1 MRISDWSSDVC
12 SSDLLDQLADGAQC
26 QADRRADGAHR
37 LFGADR
43 HESAAGDRKRR
54 HADAVHAGLRVL
66 ACVIASEAK
75 QSRAVLR
82 TLWIAA
88 SPRIES
94 GAPRNDD
101 VGISFRRQ
109 LPSNAFALRDRKNT
123 RLNSVTNAH
132 PVCRLLLE

>member
-1 MRISDWSSDVC
+1 MI
-12 SSDLLDQLADGAQC
+12 
-26 QADRRADGAHR
+26 RRPPRSTRTDT
-37 LFGADR
+37 LFPYTTLFR
-43 HESAAGDRKRR
+43 SKRR

-101 VGISFRRQ
+101 VGISFGRQ
-109 LPSNAFALRDRKNT
+109 LPSNAFALSSFLSGRRQHIEKFGEALRRDDVLRDL
-123 RLNSVTNAH
+123 RVGCI
-132 PVCRLLLE
+132 VLLLFFRGLGDR

>member
-1 MRISDWSSDVC
+1 MI
-12 SSDLLDQLADGAQC
+12 
-26 QADRRADGAHR
+26 RRPPRSTRTDT
-37 LFGADR
+37 LFPYTTLFR
-43 HESAAGDRKRR
+43 SKRR

-109 LPSNAFALRDRKNT
+109 LPSNAFPLSSFLSDRRPPLATFGEAHPRVDEPRALRIG
-123 RLNSVTNAH
+123 
-132 PVCRLLLE
+132 